1 MARAIWS
8 GAISFGLVS
17 MPVRVFSAVSR
28 KNVQFNQL
36 DSRTNSRIRQKRVSA
51 ADGEEVPF
59 EEIVKGYE
67 LTKGQYIT
75 VTDDE
80 LVALDPAASR
90 TIDIQ
95 EFVDLA
101 DIDPVFYEKAYILGP
116 EPTPPK
122 PYALLAKAMDD
133 ADKVGIASFVM
144 RNKKYLA
151 AIRPRD
157 GHLLMST
164 MVYADELVDPLEV
177 PGLEEL
183 AEVEVSEKEL
193 VMAEHLI
200 GSLSE
205 EYAPEKH
212 RDTYRESL
220 LDLIQR
226 KAAGEEIA
234 LAPEPA
240 SPEGVVDLMAALEA
254 SVAEAKEARK
264 RHPTSKPA
272 AQKAKKRTRRAAAPK
287 SA

>member
-17 MPVRVFSAVSR
+17 IPVRVFSAVSR

-36 DSRTNSRIRQKRVSA
+36 DSRTNSRIRHKRVSA
-51 ADGEEVPF
+51 AD
-59 EEIVKGYE
+59 
-67 LTKGQYIT
+67 
-75 VTDDE
+75 
-80 LVALDPAASR
+80 
-90 TIDIQ
+90 
-95 EFVDLA
+95 
-101 DIDPVFYEKAYILGP
+101 
-116 EPTPPK
+116 
-122 PYALLAKAMDD
+122 
-133 ADKVGIASFVM
+133 
-144 RNKKYLA
+144 
-151 AIRPRD
+151 
-157 GHLLMST
+157 
-164 MVYADELVDPLEV
+164 DELVDPLEV

>member
-17 MPVRVFSAVSR
+17 IPVRVFSAVSR

-36 DSRTNSRIRQKRVSA
+36 DSRTNSRIRHKRVSA
-51 ADGEEVPF
+51 AD
-59 EEIVKGYE
+59 
-67 LTKGQYIT
+67 
-75 VTDDE
+75 
-80 LVALDPAASR
+80 
-90 TIDIQ
+90 
-95 EFVDLA
+95 
-101 DIDPVFYEKAYILGP
+101 
-116 EPTPPK
+116 
-122 PYALLAKAMDD
+122 
-133 ADKVGIASFVM
+133 
-144 RNKKYLA
+144 
-151 AIRPRD
+151 
-157 GHLLMST
+157 
-164 MVYADELVDPLEV
+164 DELVDPLEV

-220 LDLIQR
+220 LDLIQK

-240 SPEGVVDLMAALEA
+240 SPEGVAALEA

>member
-36 DSRTNSRIRQKRVSA
+36 DSRTNSRIRHKRVSA
-51 ADGEEVPF
+51 AD
-59 EEIVKGYE
+59 
-67 LTKGQYIT
+67 
-75 VTDDE
+75 
-80 LVALDPAASR
+80 
-90 TIDIQ
+90 
-95 EFVDLA
+95 
-101 DIDPVFYEKAYILGP
+101 
-116 EPTPPK
+116 
-122 PYALLAKAMDD
+122 
-133 ADKVGIASFVM
+133 
-144 RNKKYLA
+144 
-151 AIRPRD
+151 
-157 GHLLMST
+157 
-164 MVYADELVDPLEV
+164 DELVDPLEV

-240 SPEGVVDLMAALEA
+240 SPEGVAALEA